1 MSGATILN
9 RFAAAVCGLALCA
22 GAADAAGIGRSIAER
37 YEVRS
42 TPFFRFGFWQPTGQE
57 LKDGFGPRIPLGVE
71 LRAVSRYGVG
81 ADITLDCW
89 WAFTGEEQAMSV
101 FLPLSAGLFYSY
113 PLLDSAITPYAGLCA
128 TLNYG
133 SLCFAQGDSVAR
145 GRGLGAGGGAM
156 LGVEVPLLRSLT
168 VRLDTRLIGGRIS
181 AAFDDEESVLA
192 AERRDIK
199 VGSFSAALGLTM
211 GFTDLFFW

>member
-1 MSGATILN
+1 MSRTTIVT
-9 RFAAAVCGLALCA
+9 RFAAAACGLALLS
-22 GAADAAGIGRSIAER
+22 GVGSAAGIGRSIAER

-42 TPFFRFGFWQPTGQE
+42 TPFFRFGYWQPTGRD
-57 LKDGFGPRIPLGVE
+57 LKDEFGPRIPLGVE

-81 ADITLDCW
+81 ADVTLDCW

-101 FLPLSAGLFYSY
+101 FLPLSVGLFYSY

-133 SLCFAQGDSVAR
+133 SLYFAQGDSAVR

-168 VRLDTRLIGGRIS
+168 VRLDTRLIGGQIS
-181 AAFDDEESVLA
+181 AAFDEDESVLA
-192 AERRDIK
+192 AERRDVK
-199 VGSFSAALGLTM
+199 VGSFSATLGLTM
-211 GFTDLFFW
+211 GYTDLFFW